1 MVTYV
6 TNVHGSEQLP
16 VGRVLPVVVLDDA
29 RHADPLGDALVKGGL
44 TAVEVTLRTAA
55 GLDAIAVLAARGDLT
70 VGAGTVLTVEQAER
84 AIGAGARFVVTPGFA
99 PGVVR
104 ACQQAGVP
112 VVPGAATATEIQMAL
127 DAGLN
132 VVKFFP
138 AQQLGGA
145 AMIKAL
151 AAPFRDVRFIP
162 TGGITAAVIADYL
175 ALPAVLAVGA
185 SWMVSADLI
194 AGEQWDEIT
203 ARTRE
208 ALAAAGGAA

>member
-1 MVTYV
+1 M
-6 TNVHGSEQLP
+6 
-16 VGRVLPVVVLDDA
+16 LPVVVLDDA

-44 TAVEVTLRTAA
+44 AAVEVTLRTAA
-55 GLDAIAVLAARGDLT
+55 GLDAIAALAADLT

-99 PGVVR
+99 PAVVR
-104 ACQQAGVP
+104 ACRQAGVP

-194 AGEQWDEIT
+194 AGEQWDEI
-203 ARTRE
+203 ANRTRA
-208 ALAAAGGAA
+208 ALAAAGGAV

>member
-1 MVTYV
+1 M
-6 TNVHGSEQLP
+6 TNVHESEQLP

-29 RHADPLGDALVKGGL
+29 QLAEPLADALVKGGA
-44 TAVEVTLRTAA
+44 TAIEVTLRTAA
-55 GLDAIAVLAARGDLT
+55 GLDAIAALAARDDLT
-70 VGAGTVLTVEQAER
+70 VGAGTVLTVEQAEQ

-99 PGVVR
+99 PAVVR
-104 ACQQAGVP
+104 ACREAGVP

-151 AAPFRDVRFIP
+151 AAPFRNVRFIP
-162 TGGITAAVIADYL
+162 TGGITAEVIADYL

-185 SWMVSADLI
+185 SWMVAADLI

-203 ARTRE
+203 SRTRA

>member
-1 MVTYV
+1 MTD
-6 TNVHGSEQLP
+6 VHGSERLA

-44 TAVEVTLRTAA
+44 TAVEVTLRTPA
-55 GLDAIAVLAARGDLT
+55 GLAAIKALAARGDLT
-70 VGAGTVLTVEQAER
+70 VGAGTVLTTEQAER
-84 AIGAGARFVVTPGFA
+84 AVAAGARFVVTPGFA
-99 PGVVR
+99 PAVVR
-104 ACQQAGVP
+104 AGQEAGVP

-127 DAGLN
+127 DVGLDI
-132 VVKFFP
+132 VKFFP

-151 AAPFRDVRFIP
+151 AAPFRAVRFIP
-162 TGGITAAVIADYL
+162 TGGITAAVIAEYL

-194 AGEQWDEIT
+194 AGEQWDEIS
-203 ARTRE
+203 ARTRA